1 MPVTWR
7 PESGATM
14 PDPGAT
20 LFSCFPSAGLAP
32 TVAGHYILQVLKLPR
47 IGAFV
52 SEDFPPLAVIQGGR
66 VNPPVRA
73 YGGKDLLLV
82 VSEFPLLPGLI
93 NPLATAIIETATQM
107 KAGRVIG
114 LEGVVPHPADSGEED
129 EATDPA
135 TKSPDE
141 KVWYA
146 GSGSSPQLPAEY
158 KAAGVRTMTDGVI
171 GGVSGALLI
180 EGLTAEI
187 PIGALLVSATDAGYP
202 DHRAAAKIIE
212 VIDQALPR
220 VKIDTGPLRTQAELI
235 EKALRAAVRSR
246 DSAPSPAL
254 PADSAPI
261 YQ

>member
-1 MPVTWR
+1 MAVVWR
-7 PESGATM
+7 PESGAVM

-32 TVAGHYILQVLKLPR
+32 TVAGHYMLQTLKLPR
-47 IGAFV
+47 IGALA

-73 YGGKDLLLV
+73 YGGKDLVLV
-82 VSEFPLLPGLI
+82 LSEFPLLPGLI
-93 NPLATAIIETATQM
+93 TPLATAIIGMALQL
-107 KAGRVIG
+107 KAGRIIG
-114 LEGVVPHPADSGEED
+114 LEGVVPHPADGDGDDTSADTGNNPPE
-129 EATDPA
+129 
-135 TKSPDE
+135 E

-146 GSGSSPQLPAEY
+146 GSGSAPEIPAEY

-171 GGVSGALLI
+171 GGLSGALLV
-180 EGLTAEI
+180 EGLTAGI
-187 PIGALLVSATDAGYP
+187 PIGTLLVSATDVGYP

-220 VKIDTGPLRTQAELI
+220 VKIDTGPLRTQAEMI
-235 EKALRAAVRSR
+235 ERALRAAVRSR
-246 DSAPSPAL
+246 ESAATAGPRTEN
-254 PADSAPI
+254 API